1 MVIYYLYFHPTGIE
15 VEFLKKKRKNETI
28 CPEDQEIGLEL
39 RPLNDQTKKTSKSVP
54 VLGMFLTL
62 NSPTRILKRPKRQ
75 IFIVYFEIKLLL
87 LAHFTI

>member
-39 RPLNDQTKKTSKSVP
+39 RPLNDRTKKNSKSVP
-54 VLGMFLTL
+54 MLGMISTWNLPI
-62 NSPTRILKRPKRQ
+62 SK
-75 IFIVYFEIKLLL
+75 
-87 LAHFTI
+87 

>member
-39 RPLNDQTKKTSKSVP
+39 RPLNDRTKKTSKSVP
-54 VLGMFLTL
+54 VLGMILT
-62 NSPTRILKRPKRQ
+62 
-75 IFIVYFEIKLLL
+75 
-87 LAHFTI
+87 